1 MSRCANILYIF
12 LVDDSGCFT
21 KEAGPGLEGKMAF
34 TEGNAA
40 IIDLLEKGSALV
52 IAQNYT
58 HKYPYDWRTKQ
69 PVMLR

>member
-1 MSRCANILYIF
+1 MCQHFVYF

-21 KEAGPGLEGKMAF
+21 KEAGSELEGKMAF

-52 IAQNYT
+52 IAQDYT